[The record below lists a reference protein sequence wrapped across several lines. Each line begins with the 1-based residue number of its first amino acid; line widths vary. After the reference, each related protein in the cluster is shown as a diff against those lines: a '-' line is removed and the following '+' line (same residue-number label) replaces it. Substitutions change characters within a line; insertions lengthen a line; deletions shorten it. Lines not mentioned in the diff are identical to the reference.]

1 MSSYASRIAKL
12 ETRSDDGQFR
22 FVWLNEGESNEEGWK
37 RYLEAVADPVTA
49 EKARAAGRLIF
60 FSPTDAKL

>member
-37 RYLEAVADPVTA
+37 RYRKRSRTPLRQRRRALRAD
-49 EKARAAGRLIF
+49 
-60 FSPTDAKL
+60 